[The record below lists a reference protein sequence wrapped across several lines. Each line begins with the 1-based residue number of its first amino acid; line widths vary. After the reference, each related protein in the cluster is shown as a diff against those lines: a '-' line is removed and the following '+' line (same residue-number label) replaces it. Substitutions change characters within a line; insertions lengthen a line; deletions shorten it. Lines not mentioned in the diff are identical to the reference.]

1 MSKLRVL
8 HVIPSL
14 QKGGAERLTLDICK
28 ALNDSGEAVSLLVS
42 LSPVNH
48 YSDEYNQDIKYCNS
62 KVIPSLS
69 SKPKIEISEFE
80 EIVNNFKPDII
91 HTHLFEAEITARELF
106 YPQAAWFSHLHD
118 NMFQF
123 KNMKFADWI
132 SKRRLTEFYEKLWM
146 IKRYKRCKNAFIAI
160 SKDAEIYFR
169 KTLPKHLQN
178 ITLLSNAID
187 YSKFDSE
194 HLVLPDSRFISMVS
208 IGSLVDKKNQIFLI
222 DVVLELNKLQ
232 YKAKLDILGDG
243 INRKML
249 EEKISR
255 NNLNDQITLHGN
267 VSYVE
272 EYLKKASF
280 YVHPAYYE
288 PFGLVL
294 LEAMAASKVCVALNG
309 RGNLDIHEEG
319 RNGFVIDPADAK
331 SFAKKLIELSENP
344 QKYKEV
350 ANYSHQYAKA
360 FDIKGYASKLL
371 SIYRNRRAEL
381 KLDEINF

>member
-1 MSKLRVL
+1 MKKLRVL

-28 ALNDSGEAVSLLVS
+28 ALNDSGEATSVLVS
-42 LSPVNH
+42 LSPLNH
-48 YSDEYNQDIKYCNS
+48 YSDEYNQEIKYCNS

-69 SKPKIEISEFE
+69 SKPIIEIRAFE
-80 EIVNNFKPDII
+80 EIVNSFKPDII
-91 HTHLFEAEITARELF
+91 HTHLFEAEITARELY

-123 KNMKFADWI
+123 KNMEFGDWI
-132 SKRRLTEFYEKLWM
+132 SKRRLTEFYEKQWM
-146 IKRYKRCKNAFIAI
+146 FKRYKRCKNAFVAI
-160 SKDAEIYFR
+160 SRDAESYFR
-169 KTLPKHLQN
+169 QVLPKQLHN

-187 YSKFDSE
+187 YSRFDSE
-194 HLVLPDSRFISMVS
+194 HLVLPDSRLISMVS
-208 IGSLVDKKNQIFLI
+208 IGSLVDKKNQAFLI

-232 YKAKLDILGDG
+232 FKAKLEILGDG
-243 INRKML
+243 VNRKML
-249 EEKISR
+249 EKKVTE

-267 VSYVE
+267 VSHVE
-272 EYLKKASF
+272 EFLKKASF

-319 RNGFVIDPADAK
+319 KNGFVIDPANAK
-331 SFAKKLIELSENP
+331 SFAEKLIELSENL

-350 ANYSHQYAKA
+350 ALYSHDYAKA
-360 FDIKGYASKLL
+360 FDIKVYANKLL
-371 SIYRNRRAEL
+371 SIYRSRRVEL
-381 KLDEINF
+381 KLDECNL